1 MYRMFPSDYLS
12 MDKQPLVLLVEH
24 NLHYLEL
31 LNSYFKRLNWLRICA
46 KQGVKALSL
55 AQTHQPNLILLDIAL
70 PDLSGLQV
78 IHYLKQNQETRTI
91 PIIGMIASTREEDGN
106 NVLLVGADSYISKP
120 CNFYDLE
127 QAICHHL
134 KLGKIL

>member
-1 MYRMFPSDYLS
+1 